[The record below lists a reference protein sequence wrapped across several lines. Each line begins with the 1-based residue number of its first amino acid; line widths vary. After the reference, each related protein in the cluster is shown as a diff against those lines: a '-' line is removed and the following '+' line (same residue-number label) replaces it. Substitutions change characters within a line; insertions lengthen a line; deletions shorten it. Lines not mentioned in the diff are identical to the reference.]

1 MNFSLAGAGEIVYTT
16 KTERK
21 PKMATKKETAG
32 ETAKKEPK
40 ADTPKA
46 ETPNKEAPKVEV
58 KTIAVP
64 KEIANQLQRQ
74 RLDIV
79 MLVATV
85 RILIGMCK
93 DEKEVKIRTDNGK
106 VCIKMAGGISKLMAN
121 RYSINHLEMLGMTAF
136 LADEIAP
143 MALKA
148 VDKAEA
154 EAAKADSSKKKEV
167 K

>member
-46 ETPNKEAPKVEV
+46 ETTNKEAPKVEV
-58 KTIAVP
+58 KTVAVP
-64 KEIANQLQRQ
+64 KEIADQLQQQ

-93 DEKEVKIRTDNGK
+93 DEKEVKILTDNGK
-106 VCIKMAGGISKLMAN
+106 VCIKMAGGISKLMTN
-121 RYSINHLEMLGMTAF
+121 RYSINHLETLGMTAF
-136 LADEIAP
+136 LADKIAP